1 MLRNLNFKN
10 IVSLGTII
18 IQLLGALFYVEF
30 KAGKINKHV
39 LYSDIL
45 NRDVTLSIYLPESY
59 NQLVKYNVI
68 LCFDGLD
75 FYVSGEYNVH
85 MNR

>member
-18 IQLLGALFYVEF
+18 IQLLGALFMLEF